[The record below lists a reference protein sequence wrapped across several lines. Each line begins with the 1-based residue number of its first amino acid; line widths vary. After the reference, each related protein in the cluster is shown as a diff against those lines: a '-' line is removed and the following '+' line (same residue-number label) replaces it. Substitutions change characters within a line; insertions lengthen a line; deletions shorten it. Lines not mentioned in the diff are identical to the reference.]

1 MNAWDTLD
9 GAKAI
14 KLLGKERLLDD
25 LTLLNRAFG
34 EAKKKHPKLPWGI
47 AQEGIRRC
55 ILRDAARVFLEKRFD
70 KLWCSHAK
78 LDAGNSHWY
87 IFGVNGGV
95 DHHSASSHDYDAA
108 LIVAVLAAGKERT

>member
-1 MNAWDTLD
+1 MSAWGTPD

-55 ILRDAARVFLEKRFD
+55 ILRDAARVFLEKRGCRAEPVY
-70 KLWCSHAK
+70 KEGKPTGLWVV
-78 LDAGNSHWY
+78 LDYCISITEGLP
-87 IFGVNGGV
+87 
-95 DHHSASSHDYDAA
+95 YDAA
-108 LIVAVLAAGKERT
+108 LVAAVLAAGKEKT